1 MTNEAK
7 AGTMKLYRDEAIAD
21 IRARQAEWEEREL
34 AATLNARPE
43 EKPAYETESGI
54 PLKRIYTAA
63 DVADIPADGLGF
75 PGAYPFTRGAYPTMY
90 RGRPWTI
97 RQVAGFGNP
106 EATNQRYK
114 YMIATG
120 QTGLSTDFDLPTLL
134 GFDSDDPMAFGEVG
148 RCGVA
153 IDTIDDVDRLFD
165 GIDLEKISVSLTINP
180 SAWVVYSMFVAVAEQ
195 RGYDL
200 AKLTGTLQADPL
212 KEYVAQK
219 EWIYP
224 VRPAVRL
231 LRDLIVHSAAATPK
245 MNPISLSGYH
255 LSDVGGNAIQE
266 VAFIMAFTIAYCE
279 EVVAAGM
286 DIDDFAPRLSF
297 FFISHQDF
305 FEQICKFRAARRIYA
320 KIMAERFGAKK
331 PESMRLRVHVQT
343 AAMSLTK
350 VEPHNN
356 LMRTAIQA
364 LGAVLGGCQSMHTNG
379 LDEAFAIPT
388 EEAMKL
394 AIRTQQIIRDEI
406 NVTSVVDP
414 LGGSY
419 FVERLTSDME
429 AEMWKVLAEVE
440 ERGGA
445 VKLVEEGWF
454 QQKLADSAYDTF
466 RKFDSGEKISVG
478 VNHHV
483 DAASSAAEVDI
494 HPYDESCTQLQV
506 DRLAALRAG
515 RDNARVEALLAE
527 LAAQARTEDVNL
539 VPKTIELVKAR
550 ATLGE
555 ICGALREVWGS
566 YSEPLIV

>member
-1 MTNEAK
+1 MT
-7 AGTMKLYRDEAIAD
+7 KLYREEAIGSISA
-21 IRARQAEWEEREL
+21 AQATWEANEL
-34 AATLNARPE
+34 AATLANRPE
-43 EKPAYETESGI
+43 EKAEYETECGI
-54 PLKRIYTAA
+54 PLKRVYTAA
-63 DVADIPADGLGF
+63 DVADIPADALGF
-75 PGAYPFTRGAYPTMY
+75 PGAYPFTRGPYPTMY

-114 YMIATG
+114 YMVQTG

-134 GFDSDDPMAFGEVG
+134 GLDSDDPMAFGEVG

-165 GIDLEKISVSLTINP
+165 GIDLEQISVSLTINP
-180 SAWVVYSMFVAVAEQ
+180 SAWVIYAMYVAVAES

-200 AKLTGTLQADPL
+200 TKLAGTLQADPL

-231 LRDLIVHSAAATPK
+231 LRDLIMYSAKVTPK
-245 MNPISLSGYH
+245 LNPISLSGYH

-266 VAFIMAFTIAYCE
+266 IAFIMAFTTAYCE
-279 EVVAAGM
+279 EVIAAGM

-297 FFISHQDF
+297 FFISQQDF
-305 FEQICKFRAARRIYA
+305 FEQICKFRAARRVYA
-320 KIMAERFGAKK
+320 KLMAERFGAKK
-331 PESMRLRVHVQT
+331 AESMRLRVHVQT

-350 VEPHNN
+350 VEHQNN
-356 LMRTAIQA
+356 LVRTAIQA

-414 LGGSY
+414 LGGSF
-419 FVERLTSDME
+419 FVERLTHEME
-429 AEMWKVLAEVE
+429 EEIWKVLNKVD

-445 VKLVEEGWF
+445 FKLVEEGWF
-454 QQKLADSAYDTF
+454 QQQLADSAYATF
-466 RKFDSGEKISVG
+466 KKIETGEKVSVG
-478 VNHHV
+478 VNRYV
-483 DAASSAAEVDI
+483 DETATSADVDI
-494 HPYDESCTQLQV
+494 HPYDEECTQVQI
-506 DRLAALRAG
+506 DRLNAVRTS
-515 RDNARVEALLAE
+515 RDNAHIKTLMAE
-527 LAAQARTEDVNL
+527 LVAQAQTDDVNL
-539 VPKTIELVKAR
+539 LPKTIELVKAK
-550 ATLGE
+550 ASLGE
-555 ICGALREVWGS
+555 ICRALRDTWGA
-566 YSEPLIV
+566 YDEPMIV

>member
-1 MTNEAK
+1 
-7 AGTMKLYRDEAIAD
+7 MKLFSEQAIQSL
-21 IRARQAEWEEREL
+21 RKSQAEWEANEL
-34 AATLNARPE
+34 AAALTARPE
-43 EKPAYETESGI
+43 EQSNYRTDCGI

-63 DVADIPADGLGF
+63 DIAEIPARELGL

-114 YMIATG
+114 YMIDAG

-134 GFDSDDPMAFGEVG
+134 GLDSDDPMAFGEVG
-148 RCGVA
+148 RVGVA
-153 IDTIDDVDRLFD
+153 IDTIEDIDRLFD
-165 GIDLEKISVSLTINP
+165 DIDLEEISVSLTINP
-180 SAWVVYSMFVAVAEQ
+180 SAWVIYSMFVAIAEQ
-195 RGYDL
+195 RGCDL
-200 AKLTGTLQADPL
+200 HKISGTLQADPL

-231 LRDLIVHSAAATPK
+231 LRDLIVHSTKATPK
-245 MNPISLSGYH
+245 INPISLSGYH

-266 VAFIMAFTIAYCE
+266 IAFVMAFTIAYCE
-279 EVVAAGM
+279 EVVATGM

-305 FEQICKFRAARRIYA
+305 FEQICKFRAARRVYA
-320 KIMAERFGAKK
+320 KIMSERFRAKK

-350 VEPHNN
+350 VEHQNN
-356 LMRTAIQA
+356 LMRTTIQA

-419 FVERLTSDME
+419 FIERLTWEME
-429 AEMWKVLAEVE
+429 HEIGKVLAEVDE
-440 ERGGA
+440 LGGA
-445 VKLVEEGWF
+445 IKLAEEGWF
-454 QQKLADSAYDTF
+454 QQKLADSAYATF
-466 RKFDSGEKISVG
+466 LKIDSGEKVSVG
-478 VNHHV
+478 VNRYV
-483 DAASSAAEVDI
+483 EDKSEPAEVEI
-494 HPYDESCTQLQV
+494 HPYDEHCTQLQV
-506 DRLAALRAG
+506 SRLQAVRAN
-515 RDNARVEALLAE
+515 RDSRRVRELLEE
-527 LAAQARTEDVNL
+527 LKQQARSDEMNL
-539 VPKTIELVKAR
+539 LPKTIDLVKAR

-555 ICGALREVWGS
+555 ICGALRDVWGA
-566 YSEPLIV
+566 YNEPLIV

>member
-1 MTNEAK
+1 MDDV
-7 AGTMKLYRDEAIAD
+7 KLFSGAAIED
-21 IRARQAEWEEREL
+21 IRRRQTEWEEGAL
-34 AATLNARPE
+34 AAALERRPE
-43 EKPAYETESGI
+43 EKPVFETECGI
-54 PLKRIYTAA
+54 PLKRVYTAA
-63 DVADIPADGLGF
+63 DIADIPASELGF
-75 PGAYPFTRGAYPTMY
+75 PGAYPFTRGVYPTMY

-114 YMIATG
+114 YMIQTG

-134 GFDSDDPMAFGEVG
+134 GLDSDDPMAFGEVG
-148 RCGVA
+148 RVGVA
-153 IDTIDDVDRLFD
+153 IDTVEDVDRLFD

-180 SAWVVYSMFVAVAEQ
+180 SAWVIYAMFVTVAEQ
-195 RGYDL
+195 RGCDL
-200 AKLTGTLQADPL
+200 HKLTGTLQADPL

-231 LRDLIVHSAAATPK
+231 LRDLIMHSACATPK
-245 MNPISLSGYH
+245 INPVSLSGYH
-255 LSDVGGNAIQE
+255 LSDVGGNALQE
-266 VAFIMAFTIAYCE
+266 IAFIMAFTIAYCE
-279 EVVAAGM
+279 EVTKAGM
-286 DIDDFAPRLSF
+286 DIDEFAPRLSF

-305 FEQICKFRAARRIYA
+305 FEQICKFRAARRVYA
-320 KIMAERFGAKK
+320 KIMSERFGARR

-350 VEPHNN
+350 VEHHNN

-394 AIRTQQIIRDEI
+394 AIRTQQIIREEI
-406 NVTSVVDP
+406 NVTSVIDP

-419 FVERLTSDME
+419 FIERLTKDME
-429 AEMWKVLAEVE
+429 GEVWKMLDEID

-445 VKLVEEGWF
+445 IKLVEEGWF
-454 QQKLADSAYDTF
+454 QQKLADSAYATF
-466 RKFDSGEKISVG
+466 KKIDSGEKISVG
-478 VNHHV
+478 VNKYADPATSTADVH
-483 DAASSAAEVDI
+483 I
-494 HPYDESCTQLQV
+494 HPYDEHCTQLQI
-506 DRLAALRAG
+506 DRLNAVRAN
-515 RDNARVEALLAE
+515 RDNGRIQRLLKELAE
-527 LAAQARTEDVNL
+527 QAQYEDVNL
-539 VPKTIELVKAR
+539 LPKTIELVKAK

-566 YSEPLIV
+566 YAEPMIV

>member
-1 MTNEAK
+1 MNLFCET
-7 AGTMKLYRDEAIAD
+7 AIED
-21 IRARQAEWEEREL
+21 IREKQASWEEKEL
-34 AATLNARPE
+34 AAALSSRPE
-43 EKPAYETESGI
+43 EKPAYETECGI
-54 PLKRIYTAA
+54 PLKRVYTAA
-63 DVADIPADGLGF
+63 DVADIPADELGF

-114 YMIATG
+114 YMIQTG

-134 GFDSDDPMAFGEVG
+134 GLDSDDPRAFGEVG
-148 RCGVA
+148 RVGVA
-153 IDTIDDVDRLFD
+153 IDTVDDVDRLFD

-180 SAWVVYSMFVAVAEQ
+180 SAWVVYAMYVAVAER

-200 AKLTGTLQADPL
+200 HKLAGTLQADPL

-231 LRDLIVHSAAATPK
+231 LRDLIMYSAKATPK
-245 MNPISLSGYH
+245 INPISLSGYH
-255 LSDVGGNAIQE
+255 LSDVGGNALQE
-266 VAFIMAFTIAYCE
+266 IAFIMAFAIAYCE
-279 EVVAAGM
+279 EVTGAGM

-305 FEQICKFRAARRIYA
+305 FEQICKFRAARRVYA
-320 KIMAERFGAKK
+320 KIMAQRFKARK

-350 VEPHNN
+350 VEHHNN

-406 NVTSVVDP
+406 NVTSVIDP

-419 FVERLTSDME
+419 FIERLTRDME
-429 AEMWKVLAEVE
+429 TEIWKLLDEVD

-454 QQKLADSAYDTF
+454 QQKLADSAYATF
-466 RKFDSGEKISVG
+466 RKIDAGEKISVG
-478 VNHHV
+478 VNRYA
-483 DAASSAAEVDI
+483 DETSRSAEVHI
-494 HPYDESCTQLQV
+494 HPYDEQCTQLQI
-506 DRLAALRAG
+506 DRLSAARAS
-515 RDNARVEALLAE
+515 RDHARVRELLKELAE
-527 LAAQARTEDVNL
+527 QAGSDETNL
-539 VPKTIELVKAR
+539 LPKTIEAVKAK

-555 ICGALREVWGS
+555 ICAALREVWGP
-566 YSEPLIV
+566 YAEPMIV

>member
-1 MTNEAK
+1 M
-7 AGTMKLYRDEAIAD
+7 
-21 IRARQAEWEEREL
+21 
-34 AATLNARPE
+34 
-43 EKPAYETESGI
+43 
-54 PLKRIYTAA
+54 
-63 DVADIPADGLGF
+63 
-75 PGAYPFTRGAYPTMY
+75 
-90 RGRPWTI
+90 
-97 RQVAGFGNP
+97 
-106 EATNQRYK
+106 
-114 YMIATG
+114 
-120 QTGLSTDFDLPTLL
+120 
-134 GFDSDDPMAFGEVG
+134 
-148 RCGVA
+148 A
-153 IDTIDDVDRLFD
+153 IDTIDDVERLFD

-180 SAWVVYSMFVAVAEQ
+180 SAWVVYSMFVAVAER
-195 RGYDL
+195 RGCDL
-200 AKLTGTLQADPL
+200 AKLAGTLQADPL

-231 LRDLIVHSAAATPK
+231 LRDLIMYSARATPK
-245 MNPISLSGYH
+245 LNPISLSGYH

-266 VAFIMAFTIAYCE
+266 IAFIMAFTIAYCE
-279 EVVAAGM
+279 EVTAAGM

-305 FEQICKFRAARRIYA
+305 FEQICKFRAARRVYA
-320 KIMAERFGAKK
+320 KIMAERFEARK

-350 VEPHNN
+350 VEHQNN

-419 FVERLTSDME
+419 FVERLTRDME
-429 AEMWKVLAEVE
+429 TEIWKLLDEVD

-454 QQKLADSAYDTF
+454 QQKLADSAYTTF
-466 RKFDSGEKISVG
+466 RKIDSGEKVSVG
-478 VNHHV
+478 VNRHV
-483 DAASSAAEVDI
+483 DAASAAAEVDI
-494 HPYDESCTQLQV
+494 HPYDEDCTQLQI
-506 DRLAALRAG
+506 DRLNAVRAG
-515 RDNARVEALLAE
+515 RDNARVRGLLEE
-527 LAAQARTEDVNL
+527 LCQQARSDDVNL
-539 VPKTIELVKAR
+539 LPKTIEAVKAK

-555 ICGALREVWGS
+555 ICGALRNVWGS
-566 YSEPLIV
+566 YTEPMIV

>member
-1 MTNEAK
+1 MNLFSKSAIDEI
-7 AGTMKLYRDEAIAD
+7 RD
-21 IRARQAEWEEREL
+21 RQAEWEGKEL
-34 AATLNARPE
+34 AATLAVRPE
-43 EKPAYETESGI
+43 EKPVYETESGI

-63 DVADIPADGLGF
+63 DVADIAAEELGF

-114 YMIATG
+114 YMIQTG

-134 GFDSDDPMAFGEVG
+134 GLDSDDPMAFGEVG
-148 RCGVA
+148 RVGVA
-153 IDTIDDVDRLFD
+153 IDTMDDVDRLFD
-165 GIDLEKISVSLTINP
+165 GIDLERISVSLTINP

-200 AKLTGTLQADPL
+200 TKLSGTLQADPL

-231 LRDLIVHSAAATPK
+231 LRDLIMHSATATPK
-245 MNPISLSGYH
+245 INPISLSGYH
-255 LSDVGGNAIQE
+255 LSDVGGNATQE
-266 VAFIMAFTIAYCE
+266 IAFIMAFTAAYCE

-305 FEQICKFRAARRIYA
+305 FEQICKFRAARRVYA
-320 KIMAERFGAKK
+320 KLMRERFHARK

-350 VEPHNN
+350 VEHHNN

-364 LGAVLGGCQSMHTNG
+364 LGAVLAGCQSMHTNG

-419 FVERLTSDME
+419 FIERLTKDME
-429 AEMWKVLAEVE
+429 NEIWKVLNEVE

-445 VKLVEEGWF
+445 IKLVEEGWF
-454 QQKLADSAYDTF
+454 QQKLADSAYTTF
-466 RKFDSGEKISVG
+466 KKFDSGEKISVG
-478 VNHHV
+478 VNSNV
-483 DAASSAAEVDI
+483 DETARSIDVDI

-506 DRLAALRAG
+506 SRLAALRAS
-515 RDNARVEALLAE
+515 RDNGRVSRLLDD
-527 LAAQARTEDVNL
+527 LKAQARTDDVNL

-555 ICGALREVWGS
+555 ICSSLREIWGS
-566 YSEPLIV
+566 YEEPMIV

>member
-1 MTNEAK
+1 
-7 AGTMKLYRDEAIAD
+7 MKLFSEQAIESL
-21 IRARQAEWEEREL
+21 RKSQAEWETKEL
-34 AATLNARPE
+34 AAALTARPE
-43 EKPAYETESGI
+43 EQSDYRTDCGI

-63 DVADIPADGLGF
+63 DIADIPASEFGL

-114 YMIATG
+114 YMIDAG

-134 GFDSDDPMAFGEVG
+134 GLDSDDPMAFGEVG
-148 RCGVA
+148 RVGVA
-153 IDTIDDVDRLFD
+153 IDTIEDIDRLFD
-165 GIDLEKISVSLTINP
+165 DIDLEKISVSLTINP
-180 SAWVVYSMFVAVAEQ
+180 SAWVIYSMFVAVAEQ
-195 RGYDL
+195 RGCDL
-200 AKLTGTLQADPL
+200 HKISGTLQADPL

-231 LRDLIVHSAAATPK
+231 LRDLIVHSTKATPK
-245 MNPISLSGYH
+245 INPISLSGYH

-266 VAFIMAFTIAYCE
+266 IAFVMAFTIAYCE
-279 EVVAAGM
+279 EVIAAGM

-305 FEQICKFRAARRIYA
+305 FEQICKFRAARRVYA
-320 KIMAERFGAKK
+320 KIMSQRFKANK

-350 VEPHNN
+350 VEHQNN

-419 FVERLTSDME
+419 FIERLTWDME
-429 AEMWKVLAEVE
+429 QEIWKVLAEVDE
-440 ERGGA
+440 LGGA
-445 VKLVEEGWF
+445 IKLAEEGWF
-454 QQKLADSAYDTF
+454 QQKLADSAYATF
-466 RKFDSGEKISVG
+466 QKIDRGEKISVG
-478 VNHHV
+478 VNRYG
-483 DAASSAAEVDI
+483 DDKSEPAEVEI
-494 HPYDESCTQLQV
+494 HPYDEHCTELQV
-506 DRLAALRAG
+506 SRLQAVRAN
-515 RDNARVEALLAE
+515 RDSRRVRELLEE
-527 LAAQARTEDVNL
+527 LKQQARSDEINL
-539 VPKTIELVKAR
+539 LPKTIDLVKAR

-555 ICGALREVWGS
+555 ICSALRDVWGA
-566 YSEPLIV
+566 YNEPLIV

>member
-1 MTNEAK
+1 
-7 AGTMKLYRDEAIAD
+7 MKLFSDEAIAE
-21 IRARQAEWEEREL
+21 IARQQAEWERNEL
-34 AATLNARPE
+34 AAALAARRE
-43 EKPAYETESGI
+43 EKPEYRLECGI
-54 PLKRIYTAA
+54 PVKRIYTAA
-63 DVADIPADGLGF
+63 DVADIPAEELGF
-75 PGAYPFTRGAYPTMY
+75 PGAYPFTRGVYPTMY

-106 EATNQRYK
+106 EATNRRYK
-114 YMIATG
+114 YMIETG

-134 GFDSDDPMAFGEVG
+134 GLDSDDPMAFGEVG
-148 RCGVA
+148 RVGVA
-153 IDTIDDVDRLFD
+153 IDTIEDMDRLFD

-180 SAWVVYSMFVAVAEQ
+180 SAWVIYAMFISVAEQ
-195 RGYDL
+195 RGCDL
-200 AKLTGTLQADPL
+200 TRLAGTLQADPL

-224 VRPAVRL
+224 VKHAVRL
-231 LRDLIVHSAAATPK
+231 LRDLIVYSTRATPK
-245 MNPISLSGYH
+245 INPVSLSGYH

-266 VAFIMAFTIAYCE
+266 IAFVMAFTIAYCE
-279 EVVAAGM
+279 EVLAAGL

-305 FEQICKFRAARRIYA
+305 FEQICKFRAARRVYA
-320 KIMAERFGAKK
+320 KIMSRRFKAKK

-350 VEPHNN
+350 VEHQNN

-364 LGAVLGGCQSMHTNG
+364 LGAVLAGCQSMHTNG

-419 FVERLTSDME
+419 FIERLTWEME
-429 AEMWKVLAEVE
+429 QEIWKVLEEVD
-440 ERGGA
+440 RLGGA
-445 VKLVEEGWF
+445 IKLVEEGWF
-454 QQKLADSAYDTF
+454 QQKLADSAYETF
-466 RKFDSGEKISVG
+466 KKIDRGEKISVG
-478 VNHHV
+478 VNRYV
-483 DAASSAAEVDI
+483 DETSPSTDVEI
-494 HPYDESCTQLQV
+494 HPYDERCTQLQIE
-506 DRLAALRAG
+506 RLNAVRAK
-515 RDNARVEALLAE
+515 RDSHLVKKLLKE
-527 LAAQARTEDVNL
+527 LQEQARTDVNL

-555 ICGALREVWGS
+555 ICGALREVWGA
-566 YSEPLIV
+566 YQEPMIV

>member
-1 MTNEAK
+1 MNLFSET
-7 AGTMKLYRDEAIAD
+7 AIED
-21 IRARQAEWEEREL
+21 IREKQAAWEEKEL
-34 AATLNARPE
+34 AAALSSRPE
-43 EKPAYETESGI
+43 EKPAYKTECGI
-54 PLKRIYTAA
+54 PLKRVYTAA
-63 DVADIPADGLGF
+63 DIADIPADELGF

-114 YMIATG
+114 YMVQTG

-134 GFDSDDPMAFGEVG
+134 GLDSDDPRAFGEVG
-148 RCGVA
+148 RVGVA
-153 IDTIDDVDRLFD
+153 IDTVDDVDRLFD

-180 SAWVVYSMFVAVAEQ
+180 SAWVVYAMYVAVAAR

-200 AKLTGTLQADPL
+200 HKLAGTLQADPL

-231 LRDLIVHSAAATPK
+231 LRDLIMYSAKTTPK
-245 MNPISLSGYH
+245 INPISLSGYH
-255 LSDVGGNAIQE
+255 LSDVGGNALQE
-266 VAFIMAFTIAYCE
+266 IAFIMAFTIAYCE
-279 EVVAAGM
+279 EVTGAGM

-305 FEQICKFRAARRIYA
+305 FEQICKFRAARRVYA
-320 KIMAERFGAKK
+320 KIMAQRFKARK

-350 VEPHNN
+350 VEHHNN

-406 NVTSVVDP
+406 NVTSVIDP

-419 FVERLTSDME
+419 FIERLTRDME
-429 AEMWKVLAEVE
+429 TEIWKLLDEVD

-454 QQKLADSAYDTF
+454 QQKLADSAYATF
-466 RKFDSGEKISVG
+466 QKIDSGEKISVG
-478 VNHHV
+478 VNRYV
-483 DAASSAAEVDI
+483 DEASSSAEVHI
-494 HPYDESCTQLQV
+494 HPYDEQCTQLQI
-506 DRLAALRAG
+506 DRLNAVRTG
-515 RDNARVEALLAE
+515 RDNARVRKLLKELAE
-527 LAAQARTEDVNL
+527 EAGSDEANL
-539 VPKTIELVKAR
+539 LPKTVEAVEAK

-555 ICGALREVWGS
+555 ICAALREVWGT
-566 YSEPLIV
+566 YAEPMIV

>member
-1 MTNEAK
+1 MNLFSET
-7 AGTMKLYRDEAIAD
+7 AIED
-21 IRARQAEWEEREL
+21 IREKQAAWEEKEL
-34 AATLNARPE
+34 AAALGSRPE
-43 EKPAYETESGI
+43 EKPAYETECGI
-54 PLKRIYTAA
+54 PLKRVYTAA
-63 DVADIPADGLGF
+63 DIADIPADELGF

-114 YMIATG
+114 YMIQTG

-134 GFDSDDPMAFGEVG
+134 GLDSDDPRAFGEVG
-148 RCGVA
+148 RVGVA
-153 IDTIDDVDRLFD
+153 IDTVDDVDRLFD

-180 SAWVVYSMFVAVAEQ
+180 SAWVVYAMYVAVAER

-200 AKLTGTLQADPL
+200 HKLAGTLQADPL

-231 LRDLIVHSAAATPK
+231 LRDLIMHSAKATPK
-245 MNPISLSGYH
+245 INPISLSGYH
-255 LSDVGGNAIQE
+255 LSDVGGNALQE
-266 VAFIMAFTIAYCE
+266 IAFIMAFTIAYCE
-279 EVVAAGM
+279 EVTGAGM

-305 FEQICKFRAARRIYA
+305 FEQICKFRAARRVYA
-320 KIMAERFGAKK
+320 KIMAQRFKARK

-350 VEPHNN
+350 VEHHNN

-406 NVTSVVDP
+406 NVTSVIDP

-419 FVERLTSDME
+419 FIERLTRDME
-429 AEMWKVLAEVE
+429 TEIWKLLDEVD

-454 QQKLADSAYDTF
+454 QQKLADSAYATF
-466 RKFDSGEKISVG
+466 QKIDAGEKISVG
-478 VNHHV
+478 VNRYV
-483 DAASSAAEVDI
+483 DEASRSAEVHI
-494 HPYDESCTQLQV
+494 HPYDEACTQLQI
-506 DRLAALRAG
+506 DRLQAVRAS
-515 RDNARVEALLAE
+515 RDNARVRELLKDLAE
-527 LAAQARTEDVNL
+527 QARSDDINL
-539 VPKTIELVKAR
+539 LPKTIEAVKAK

-555 ICGALREVWGS
+555 ICAALREVWGA
-566 YSEPLIV
+566 YAEPMIV

>member
-1 MTNEAK
+1 
-7 AGTMKLYRDEAIAD
+7 MKLFCDQAIELV
-21 IRARQAEWEEREL
+21 RTNQAEWERNEL
-34 AATLNARPE
+34 AASLKIRPE
-43 EKPAYETESGI
+43 EQSDYRTDCGI
-54 PLKRIYTAA
+54 PLKRVYTAA
-63 DVADIPADGLGF
+63 DVADIPASDLGL
-75 PGAYPFTRGAYPTMY
+75 PGAYPFTRGVYPTMY

-114 YMIATG
+114 YMINAG

-134 GFDSDDPMAFGEVG
+134 GLDSDDPMAFGEVG
-148 RCGVA
+148 RVGVA
-153 IDTIDDVDRLFD
+153 IDTIEDMDRLFD
-165 GIDLEKISVSLTINP
+165 GIDLENISVSLTINP

-195 RGYDL
+195 RGCDL
-200 AKLTGTLQADPL
+200 QKIAGTLQADPL

-224 VRPAVRL
+224 VKPAVRL
-231 LRDLIVHSAAATPK
+231 LRDLIVYSTKTTPK
-245 MNPISLSGYH
+245 INPISLSGYH

-266 VAFIMAFTIAYCE
+266 IAFIMAFTIAYCE
-279 EVVAAGM
+279 EVMAVGM

-305 FEQICKFRAARRIYA
+305 FEQICKFRAARRVYA
-320 KIMAERFGAKK
+320 KIMAERFKARK

-350 VEPHNN
+350 VEHQNN

-406 NVTSVVDP
+406 NVTSVIDP

-429 AEMWKVLAEVE
+429 KAIWKVLDEVDE
-440 ERGGA
+440 LGGA
-445 VKLVEEGWF
+445 VKLVEDGWF
-454 QQKLADSAYDTF
+454 QQKLADSAYATF
-466 RKFDSGEKISVG
+466 RRIESGEKVSVG
-478 VNHHV
+478 VNKYADDKS
-483 DAASSAAEVDI
+483 DAANVDI
-494 HPYDESCTQLQV
+494 HPYDEDCTALQV
-506 DRLAALRAG
+506 ERLKAVRAH
-515 RDNARVEALLAE
+515 RDNARVQTLLSE
-527 LAAQARTEDVNL
+527 LKQQAGSDDINL
-539 VPKTIELVKAR
+539 LPKTIELVKAK
-550 ATLGE
+550 ASLGE
-555 ICGALREVWGS
+555 ICRALHDVWGS
-566 YSEPLIV
+566 YNEPLIV

>member
-1 MTNEAK
+1 MNLFSQT
-7 AGTMKLYRDEAIAD
+7 AIED
-21 IRARQAEWEEREL
+21 IREKQAAWEEKEL
-34 AATLNARPE
+34 AAALGSRPE
-43 EKPAYETESGI
+43 EKPAYETECGI
-54 PLKRIYTAA
+54 PLKRVYTAA
-63 DVADIPADGLGF
+63 DIADIPADELGF

-114 YMIATG
+114 YMIQTG

-134 GFDSDDPMAFGEVG
+134 GLDSDDPRAFGEVG
-148 RCGVA
+148 RVGVA
-153 IDTIDDVDRLFD
+153 IDTVDDVDRLFD

-180 SAWVVYSMFVAVAEQ
+180 SAWVVYAMYVAVAER

-200 AKLTGTLQADPL
+200 HKLAGTLQADPL

-231 LRDLIVHSAAATPK
+231 LRDLIMYSAKATPK
-245 MNPISLSGYH
+245 INPISLSGYH
-255 LSDVGGNAIQE
+255 LSDVGGNALQE
-266 VAFIMAFTIAYCE
+266 IAFIMAFTIAYCE
-279 EVVAAGM
+279 EVTSAGM

-305 FEQICKFRAARRIYA
+305 FEQICKFRAARRVYA
-320 KIMAERFGAKK
+320 KIMAQRFKARK

-350 VEPHNN
+350 VEHHNN

-406 NVTSVVDP
+406 NVTSVIDP

-419 FVERLTSDME
+419 FIERLTRDME
-429 AEMWKVLAEVE
+429 TEIWKLLDEVD

-454 QQKLADSAYDTF
+454 QQKLADSAYATF
-466 RKFDSGEKISVG
+466 QKIDAGEKISVG
-478 VNHHV
+478 VNRYV
-483 DAASSAAEVDI
+483 DEASSSAEVHI
-494 HPYDESCTQLQV
+494 HPYDEACTQLQI
-506 DRLAALRAG
+506 DRLNAVRAG
-515 RDNARVEALLAE
+515 RDNVRVRELLKELAE
-527 LAAQARTEDVNL
+527 QARSDEINL
-539 VPKTIELVKAR
+539 LPKTIEAVKAK

-555 ICGALREVWGS
+555 ICAALREVWGA
-566 YSEPLIV
+566 YAEPMIV

>member
-1 MTNEAK
+1 MP
-7 AGTMKLYRDEAIAD
+7 IFP
-21 IRARQAEWEEREL
+21 QA
-34 AATLNARPE
+34 
-43 EKPAYETESGI
+43 SS
-54 PLKRIYTAA
+54 
-63 DVADIPADGLGF
+63 VF
-75 PGAYPFTRGAYPTMY
+75 PGAYPFTRGVYPTMY

-114 YMIATG
+114 YMIQTG

-134 GFDSDDPMAFGEVG
+134 GLDSDDPMAFGEVG
-148 RCGVA
+148 RVGVA
-153 IDTIDDVDRLFD
+153 IDTVDDVDRLFD

-180 SAWVVYSMFVAVAEQ
+180 SAWVIYAMFVTVAEQ
-195 RGYDL
+195 RGCDL
-200 AKLTGTLQADPL
+200 HKLTGTLQADPL

-231 LRDLIVHSAAATPK
+231 LRDLIMHSACATPK
-245 MNPISLSGYH
+245 INPVSLSGYH
-255 LSDVGGNAIQE
+255 LSDVGGNALQE
-266 VAFIMAFTIAYCE
+266 IAFIMAFTIAYCE
-279 EVVAAGM
+279 EVTKAGM
-286 DIDDFAPRLSF
+286 DIDEFAPRLSF

-305 FEQICKFRAARRIYA
+305 FEQICKFRAARRVYA
-320 KIMAERFGAKK
+320 KIMSERFGARR

-350 VEPHNN
+350 VEHHNN
-356 LMRTAIQA
+356 LTRTAIQA

-394 AIRTQQIIRDEI
+394 AIRTQQIIREEI
-406 NVTSVVDP
+406 NVTSVIDP

-419 FVERLTSDME
+419 FIERLTKDME
-429 AEMWKVLAEVE
+429 DEVWKMLDEID

-445 VKLVEEGWF
+445 IKLVEEGWF
-454 QQKLADSAYDTF
+454 QQKLADSAYATF
-466 RKFDSGEKISVG
+466 KKIDSGEKISVG
-478 VNHHV
+478 VNKYADPATSTADVH
-483 DAASSAAEVDI
+483 I
-494 HPYDESCTQLQV
+494 HPYDEHCTQLQI
-506 DRLAALRAG
+506 DRLNAVRAN
-515 RDNARVEALLAE
+515 RDNGRIQRLLKELAE
-527 LAAQARTEDVNL
+527 QAQSEDVNL
-539 VPKTIELVKAR
+539 LPKTIELVKAK

-566 YSEPLIV
+566 YAEPMIV

>member
-1 MTNEAK
+1 MNLFCET
-7 AGTMKLYRDEAIAD
+7 AIED
-21 IRARQAEWEEREL
+21 IREKQAAWEVSEL
-34 AATLNARPE
+34 AAALSSRPE
-43 EKPAYETESGI
+43 EKPAYETECGI
-54 PLKRIYTAA
+54 PLKRVYTAA
-63 DVADIPADGLGF
+63 DIADIPADELGF

-114 YMIATG
+114 YMIQTG

-134 GFDSDDPMAFGEVG
+134 GLDSDDPRAFGEVG
-148 RCGVA
+148 RVGVA
-153 IDTIDDVDRLFD
+153 IDTVDDVDRLFD
-165 GIDLEKISVSLTINP
+165 GIDLDKISVSLTINP
-180 SAWVVYSMFVAVAEQ
+180 SAWVVYAMYIAVAER

-200 AKLTGTLQADPL
+200 HKLAGTLQADPL

-231 LRDLIVHSAAATPK
+231 LRDLIMYSAKATPK
-245 MNPISLSGYH
+245 INPISLSGYH
-255 LSDVGGNAIQE
+255 LSDVGGNALQE
-266 VAFIMAFTIAYCE
+266 IAFIMAFTIAYCE
-279 EVVAAGM
+279 EVTGAGM

-305 FEQICKFRAARRIYA
+305 FEQICKFRAARRVYA
-320 KIMAERFGAKK
+320 KIMAQRFKARK

-350 VEPHNN
+350 VEHHNN

-406 NVTSVVDP
+406 NVTSVIDP

-419 FVERLTSDME
+419 FIERLTRDME
-429 AEMWKVLAEVE
+429 TEIWKLLDEVD

-454 QQKLADSAYDTF
+454 QQRLADSAYATF
-466 RKFDSGEKISVG
+466 QKIDAGEKISVG
-478 VNHHV
+478 VNRYV
-483 DAASSAAEVDI
+483 DETSRSAEVHI
-494 HPYDESCTQLQV
+494 HPYDEECTQLQI
-506 DRLAALRAG
+506 DRLQAVRSN
-515 RDNARVEALLAE
+515 RDNARVRELLKELAE
-527 LAAQARTEDVNL
+527 QARSDDINL
-539 VPKTIELVKAR
+539 LPKTIEAVKAK

-555 ICGALREVWGS
+555 ICAALREVWGA
-566 YSEPLIV
+566 YAEPVIV

>member
-1 MTNEAK
+1 
-7 AGTMKLYRDEAIAD
+7 MKLFSETAIEETQ
-21 IRARQAEWEEREL
+21 RKLAEWEQSEL
-34 AATLNARPE
+34 AATLKTKPE
-43 EKPAYETESGI
+43 EKSDYRTESGI

-63 DVADIPADGLGF
+63 DVADIPSEDLGF
-75 PGAYPFTRGAYPTMY
+75 PGSYPFTRGPYPTMY
-90 RGRPWTI
+90 RGRPWTV

-106 EATNQRYK
+106 ESTNHRYK
-114 YMIATG
+114 YMIETG

-134 GFDSDDPMAFGEVG
+134 GLDSDDPMAFGEVG
-148 RCGVA
+148 RVGVSV
-153 IDTIDDVDRLFD
+153 DTIDDINRLFD

-180 SAWVVYSMFVAVAEQ
+180 SAWVVYAMFVAAAER

-200 AKLTGTLQADPL
+200 TKLTGTLQADPL

-231 LRDLIVHSAAATPK
+231 LRDLIIYSTKTTPK
-245 MNPISLSGYH
+245 LNPISLSGYH
-255 LSDVGGNAIQE
+255 LSDVGGNAVQE
-266 VAFIMAFTIAYCE
+266 IAFTMAFTIAYCE
-279 EVVAAGM
+279 EVVRAGIG
-286 DIDDFAPRLSF
+286 IDDFAPRLSF

-305 FEQICKFRAARRIYA
+305 FEQICKFRAARRVYA
-320 KIMAERFGAKK
+320 KIMSERFGAWK

-350 VEPHNN
+350 VEHQNN

-429 AEMWKVLAEVE
+429 AEIWKVLGEVDQL
-440 ERGGA
+440 GGA

-454 QQKLADSAYDTF
+454 QQKLADSAYATF
-466 RKFDSGEKISVG
+466 KKIDSGEKISVG
-478 VNHHV
+478 VNRYV
-483 DAASSAAEVDI
+483 DEKSETAEVEI
-494 HPYDESCTQLQV
+494 HPYDENCTRLQV
-506 DRLAALRAG
+506 QRLQEVRANRNSG
-515 RDNARVEALLAE
+515 RVQKLLQE
-527 LAAQARTEDVNL
+527 LKDQARSEDINL
-539 VPKTIELVKAR
+539 LPKTIELVKAR

-555 ICGALREVWGS
+555 VCGALREVWGG
-566 YSEPLIV
+566 YDEPNIV

>member
-1 MTNEAK
+1 MT
-7 AGTMKLYRDEAIAD
+7 LFSRSAIEE
-21 IRARQAEWEEREL
+21 IREQQAQWERQEL
-34 AATLNARPE
+34 AAALAARPE
-43 EKPAYETESGI
+43 EKRSYETDSGI
-54 PLKRIYTAA
+54 PLKRVYTAA
-63 DVADIPADGLGF
+63 DVADIPADELGF

-114 YMIATG
+114 YMIQTG

-134 GFDSDDPMAFGEVG
+134 GLDSDDPMAFGEVG
-148 RCGVA
+148 RVGVA

-200 AKLTGTLQADPL
+200 TKLSGTLQADPL

-231 LRDLIVHSAAATPK
+231 MRDLIIHSATATPK
-245 MNPISLSGYH
+245 INPISLSGYH
-255 LSDVGGNAIQE
+255 LSDVGGNATQE
-266 VAFIMAFTIAYCE
+266 IAFIMAFTAAYCE

-286 DIDDFAPRLSF
+286 NIDDFAPRLSF

-305 FEQICKFRAARRIYA
+305 FEQICKFRAARRVYA
-320 KIMAERFGAKK
+320 KLMRERFRAKK

-350 VEPHNN
+350 VEHQNN

-364 LGAVLGGCQSMHTNG
+364 LGAVLAGCQSMHTNG

-406 NVTSVVDP
+406 NVTSVIDP

-419 FVERLTSDME
+419 FIESLTKDME
-429 AEMWKVLAEVE
+429 TEIWKVLDEVA

-445 VKLVEEGWF
+445 IRLVEEGWF
-454 QQKLADSAYDTF
+454 QQKLADSAYTTF
-466 RKFDSGEKISVG
+466 KKFDSGEKISVG
-478 VNHHV
+478 VNSNIDETARPV
-483 DAASSAAEVDI
+483 DVDI
-494 HPYDESCTQLQV
+494 HPYDESCTQLQI
-506 DRLAALRAG
+506 DRLADVRAF
-515 RDNARVEALLAE
+515 RDNDRVRRLLAE
-527 LAAQARTEDVNL
+527 LKAEAQTDDVNL
-539 VPKTIELVKAR
+539 VPKTLELVKAR

-555 ICGALREVWGS
+555 ICAALRDVWGS
-566 YSEPLIV
+566 YDEPMIV

>member
-1 MTNEAK
+1 
-7 AGTMKLYRDEAIAD
+7 MKLFSEPAIAAV
-21 IRARQAEWEEREL
+21 IETQQAWEEKEL
-34 AATLNARPE
+34 AAALASRPE
-43 EKPAYETESGI
+43 EKPAYETECGI

-63 DVADIPADGLGF
+63 DIADIPADELGL

-114 YMIATG
+114 YMIQTG

-134 GFDSDDPMAFGEVG
+134 GLDSDDPRAFGEVG
-148 RCGVA
+148 RVGVA
-153 IDTIDDVDRLFD
+153 IDTVDDVDRLFD

-180 SAWVVYSMFVAVAEQ
+180 SAWVVYAMYVAVAER
-195 RGYDL
+195 RGYHLHKL
-200 AKLTGTLQADPL
+200 AGTLQADPL

-231 LRDLIVHSAAATPK
+231 LRDLIMYSAKATPK
-245 MNPISLSGYH
+245 LNPISLSGYH

-266 VAFIMAFTIAYCE
+266 IAFIMAFTIAYCE
-279 EVVAAGM
+279 EVVCAGM

-305 FEQICKFRAARRIYA
+305 FEQICKFRAARRVYA
-320 KIMAERFGAKK
+320 KIMSERFKAKK

-350 VEPHNN
+350 VEHHNN

-406 NVTSVVDP
+406 NVTSVIDP

-419 FVERLTSDME
+419 FVERLTRDME
-429 AEMWKVLAEVE
+429 TEIWKLLDEVD

-445 VKLVEEGWF
+445 IKLVEEGWF
-454 QQKLADSAYDTF
+454 QQKLADSAYSTF

-478 VNHHV
+478 VNRYV
-483 DAASSAAEVDI
+483 DEASSSAEVHI
-494 HPYDESCTQLQV
+494 HPYDEHCTQLQI
-506 DRLAALRAG
+506 DRLAAVRAG
-515 RDNARVEALLAE
+515 RDNARVQQLLKE
-527 LAAQARTEDVNL
+527 LVAQAGSEEVNL
-539 VPKTIELVKAR
+539 LPKTIEAVKAK

-555 ICGALREVWGS
+555 ICAALREVWGS
-566 YSEPLIV
+566 YAEPMIV

>member
-1 MTNEAK
+1 MNLFSEQ
-7 AGTMKLYRDEAIAD
+7 AIED
-21 IRARQAEWEEREL
+21 IRQEQAEWEDNEL
-34 AATLNARPE
+34 AAALKSRPE

-63 DVADIPADGLGF
+63 DVADIPASDLGF

-114 YMIATG
+114 YMIQTG

-134 GFDSDDPMAFGEVG
+134 GLDSDNPMAFGEVG
-148 RCGVA
+148 RVGVA
-153 IDTIDDVDRLFD
+153 IDTVDDVDRLFD

-180 SAWVVYSMFVAVAEQ
+180 SAWVIYAMFVAVAEQ
-195 RGYDL
+195 RGYDMHR
-200 AKLTGTLQADPL
+200 LTGTLQADPL

-231 LRDLIVHSAAATPK
+231 LRDLIMHSARATPK
-245 MNPISLSGYH
+245 INPISLSGYH
-255 LSDVGGNAIQE
+255 LSDVGGNALQE
-266 VAFIMAFTIAYCE
+266 IAFIMAFTIAYCE
-279 EVVAAGM
+279 EVIDAGM

-305 FEQICKFRAARRIYA
+305 FEQICKFRAARRVYA
-320 KIMAERFGAKK
+320 RIMAERFNAKK

-350 VEPHNN
+350 VEHHNN

-394 AIRTQQIIRDEI
+394 AIRTQQIIREEI
-406 NVTSVVDP
+406 NVTSVIDP

-419 FVERLTSDME
+419 FVESLTRDME
-429 AEMWKVLAEVE
+429 TEIWKVLDEVE

-445 VKLVEEGWF
+445 IKLVEEGWF
-454 QQKLADSAYDTF
+454 QQKLADSAYTTF
-466 RKFDSGEKISVG
+466 KKIDSGEKISVG
-478 VNHHV
+478 VNRYV
-483 DAASSAAEVDI
+483 DDTSGSAEVHI
-494 HPYDESCTQLQV
+494 HPYDDHCTQLQI
-506 DRLAALRAG
+506 DRLNAVRTN
-515 RDNARVEALLAE
+515 RDSARVQQLLQE
-527 LAAQARTEDVNL
+527 LADQARSDDINL
-539 VPKTIELVKAR
+539 LPKTIELVKAK

-555 ICGALREVWGS
+555 ICAALRDVWGS
-566 YSEPLIV
+566 YAEPMIV

>member
-1 MTNEAK
+1 
-7 AGTMKLYRDEAIAD
+7 MKLFSALALDEV
-21 IRARQAEWEEREL
+21 RRNQAQWEQAEL
-34 AATLNARPE
+34 AATLDARPE
-43 EKPAYETESGI
+43 EKANYETESGI

-63 DVADIPADGLGF
+63 DVENISNDDLGF
-75 PGAYPFTRGAYPTMY
+75 PGAFPFTRGPYPTMY

-106 EATNQRYK
+106 ESTNQRYK
-114 YMIATG
+114 YMIETG

-134 GFDSDDPMAFGEVG
+134 GLDSDDPMAFGEVG
-148 RCGVA
+148 RVGVSV
-153 IDTIDDVDRLFD
+153 DTIDDVDRLFD

-180 SAWVVYSMFVAVAEQ
+180 SAWVIYAMFVAVAER

-200 AKLTGTLQADPL
+200 TKLTGTLQADPL

-231 LRDLIVHSAAATPK
+231 MRDLIIYSTQATPK
-245 MNPISLSGYH
+245 INPISLSGYH

-266 VAFIMAFTIAYCE
+266 IAFTLAFTIAYCD
-279 EVVAAGM
+279 EVVRSGIA
-286 DIDDFAPRLSF
+286 IDEFAPRLSF
-297 FFISHQDF
+297 FFISQQDF
-305 FEQICKFRAARRIYA
+305 FEQICKFRAARRVYA
-320 KIMAERFGAKK
+320 KVMSKRFGAQK

-350 VEPHNN
+350 IEHKNN
-356 LMRTAIQA
+356 LMRTTIQA
-364 LGAVLGGCQSMHTNG
+364 LGAILAGCQSMHTNG

-429 AEMWKVLAEVE
+429 KEIWKVLEEVE
-440 ERGGA
+440 EKGGA
-445 VKLVEEGWF
+445 IKLVEDGWF
-454 QQKLADSAYDTF
+454 QQQLADSAYTTF
-466 RKFDSGEKISVG
+466 KKIDNGEKISVG
-478 VNHHV
+478 VNRHV
-483 DAASSAAEVDI
+483 DAQSETMGAEI
-494 HPYDESCTQLQV
+494 HPYDENCTQLQIQ
-506 DRLAALRAG
+506 RLREVRAN
-515 RDNARVEALLAE
+515 RDNARVKELLQQ
-527 LAAQARTEDVNL
+527 LQQHARSDDTNL
-539 VPKTIELVKAR
+539 LPKTIELVKAR

-555 ICGALREVWGS
+555 ICGALREIWGT
-566 YSEPLIV
+566 YDEPSII

>member
-1 MTNEAK
+1 
-7 AGTMKLYRDEAIAD
+7 MKLFSEQAIELVRANQAD
-21 IRARQAEWEEREL
+21 WERNEL
-34 AATLNARPE
+34 ADSLKIRPE
-43 EKPAYETESGI
+43 ERPDYRTDCGI

-63 DVADIPADGLGF
+63 DVEDIPVSELGL
-75 PGAYPFTRGAYPTMY
+75 PGIYPFTRGVYPTMY

-114 YMIATG
+114 YMIETG

-134 GFDSDDPMAFGEVG
+134 GLDSDDPMAFGEVG
-148 RCGVA
+148 RLGVA
-153 IDTIDDVDRLFD
+153 IDTIEDVDRLFD

-180 SAWVVYSMFVAVAEQ
+180 SAWVIYSMFVAVAEQ
-195 RGYDL
+195 RGFDL
-200 AKLTGTLQADPL
+200 QKIAGTLQADPL

-231 LRDLIVHSAAATPK
+231 LRDLIIFSTKATPK
-245 MNPISLSGYH
+245 INPISLSGYH

-266 VAFIMAFTIAYCE
+266 IAFIMAFTISYCE
-279 EVVAAGM
+279 EVIRAGM

-305 FEQICKFRAARRIYA
+305 FEQICKFRAARRVYA
-320 KIMAERFGAKK
+320 KIMSERFKAKK

-350 VEPHNN
+350 VEHQNN

-406 NVTSVVDP
+406 NVTSVIDP

-419 FVERLTSDME
+419 FVERLTWDME
-429 AEMWKVLAEVE
+429 QEIWKVLDEVHE
-440 ERGGA
+440 LGGA

-454 QQKLADSAYDTF
+454 QQKLADSAYATF
-466 RKFDSGEKISVG
+466 KKIDNGEKVSVG
-478 VNHHV
+478 VNRYI
-483 DAASSAAEVDI
+483 DDKSDTAMVDI
-494 HPYDESCTQLQV
+494 HPYDEHCTHLQV
-506 DRLAALRAG
+506 NRLKGVRAE
-515 RDNARVEALLAE
+515 RDGKRVQKLLDE
-527 LAAQARTEDVNL
+527 LKQQARSEDINL
-539 VPKTIELVKAR
+539 LPKTIDLAKSK

-555 ICGALREVWGS
+555 ICGALRDVWGS
-566 YSEPLIV
+566 YNEPLIV

>member
-1 MTNEAK
+1 MNLFSEA
-7 AGTMKLYRDEAIAD
+7 AIEEL
-21 IRARQAEWEEREL
+21 RARQAEWEEKEL
-34 AATLNARPE
+34 AAVLNDRPE
-43 EKPAYETESGI
+43 EKPSYETESGI

-63 DVADIPADGLGF
+63 DVADIPASDLGF
-75 PGAYPFTRGAYPTMY
+75 PGAFPFTRGPYPTMY

-114 YMIATG
+114 YMIQTG

-134 GFDSDDPMAFGEVG
+134 GLDSDDPMAFGEVG
-148 RCGVA
+148 RVGVA
-153 IDTIDDVDRLFD
+153 IDTIDDMDRLFE

-180 SAWVVYSMFVAVAEQ
+180 SAWVVYAMFIAVAEQ
-195 RGYDL
+195 RGLDF
-200 AKLTGTLQADPL
+200 AKLAGTLQADPL

-231 LRDLIVHSAAATPK
+231 LRDLIMYSAKATPK
-245 MNPISLSGYH
+245 INPISLSGYH
-255 LSDVGGNAIQE
+255 LSDVGGNAVQE
-266 VAFIMAFTIAYCE
+266 IAFIMAFTIAYCE

-305 FEQICKFRAARRIYA
+305 FEQICKFRAARRVYA
-320 KIMAERFGAKK
+320 KVMSERFGAKK

-350 VEPHNN
+350 VEHQNN

-406 NVTSVVDP
+406 NVTSVIDP

-419 FVERLTSDME
+419 FVESLTRDME
-429 AEMWKVLAEVE
+429 TEIWKVLNEVD

-454 QQKLADSAYDTF
+454 QQKLADSAYTTF
-466 RKFDSGEKISVG
+466 KKIDSGEKISVG
-478 VNHHV
+478 VNRYV
-483 DAASSAAEVDI
+483 DEQSSTAEVGI
-494 HPYDESCTQLQV
+494 HPYDEECTQLQI
-506 DRLAALRAG
+506 DRLNTVRANRDSG
-515 RDNARVEALLAE
+515 RVQSLLKELAE
-527 LAAQARTEDVNL
+527 QARTESVNL
-539 VPKTIELVKAR
+539 LPKTIELVKAR

-555 ICGALREVWGS
+555 ICGALRDVWGS
-566 YSEPLIV
+566 YDEPMIV

>member
-1 MTNEAK
+1 MNLFSQT
-7 AGTMKLYRDEAIAD
+7 AIED
-21 IRARQAEWEEREL
+21 IREKQAAWEEKEL
-34 AATLNARPE
+34 AAALGSRPE
-43 EKPAYETESGI
+43 EKPAYETECGI
-54 PLKRIYTAA
+54 PLKRVYTAA
-63 DVADIPADGLGF
+63 DIADIPADELGF

-114 YMIATG
+114 YMIQTG

-134 GFDSDDPMAFGEVG
+134 GLDSDDPRAFGEVG
-148 RCGVA
+148 RVGVA
-153 IDTIDDVDRLFD
+153 IDTVDDVDRLFD

-180 SAWVVYSMFVAVAEQ
+180 SAWVVYAMYVSVAER
-195 RGYDL
+195 RGCDL
-200 AKLTGTLQADPL
+200 HKLAGTLQADPL

-231 LRDLIVHSAAATPK
+231 LRDLIMYSARATPK
-245 MNPISLSGYH
+245 INPISLSGYH
-255 LSDVGGNAIQE
+255 LSDVGGNALQE
-266 VAFIMAFTIAYCE
+266 IAFIMAFTIAYCE
-279 EVVAAGM
+279 EVTGAGM

-305 FEQICKFRAARRIYA
+305 FEQICKFRAARRVYA
-320 KIMAERFGAKK
+320 KIMAQRFKARK

-350 VEPHNN
+350 VEHHNN

-406 NVTSVVDP
+406 NVTSVIDP

-419 FVERLTSDME
+419 FIERLTRDME
-429 AEMWKVLAEVE
+429 TEIWKLLDEVD

-454 QQKLADSAYDTF
+454 QQKLADSAYATF
-466 RKFDSGEKISVG
+466 QKIDAGEKISVG
-478 VNHHV
+478 VNRYV
-483 DAASSAAEVDI
+483 DETSRSAEVHI
-494 HPYDESCTQLQV
+494 HPYDEECTQLQI
-506 DRLAALRAG
+506 DRLQAARAD
-515 RDNARVEALLAE
+515 RDNARVRELLKELAE
-527 LAAQARTEDVNL
+527 QARSDDINL
-539 VPKTIELVKAR
+539 LPKTIEAVKAK

-555 ICGALREVWGS
+555 ICAALRKVWGA
-566 YSEPLIV
+566 YAEPMIV

>member
-1 MTNEAK
+1 MNLFSET
-7 AGTMKLYRDEAIAD
+7 AIED
-21 IRARQAEWEEREL
+21 IREKQAAWEEKEL
-34 AATLNARPE
+34 AAALAGRPE
-43 EKPAYETESGI
+43 EKPAYETECGI
-54 PLKRIYTAA
+54 PLKRVYTAA
-63 DVADIPADGLGF
+63 DIADIPADELGF

-114 YMIATG
+114 YMIQTG

-134 GFDSDDPMAFGEVG
+134 GLDSDDPRAFGEVG
-148 RCGVA
+148 RVGVA
-153 IDTIDDVDRLFD
+153 IDTVDDVDRLFD

-180 SAWVVYSMFVAVAEQ
+180 SAWVVYAMYVAVAER

-200 AKLTGTLQADPL
+200 HKLAGTLQADPL

-231 LRDLIVHSAAATPK
+231 LRDLIMYSAKATPK
-245 MNPISLSGYH
+245 INPISLSGYH
-255 LSDVGGNAIQE
+255 LSDVGGNALQE
-266 VAFIMAFTIAYCE
+266 IAFIMAFTIAYCE
-279 EVVAAGM
+279 EVTGAGM

-305 FEQICKFRAARRIYA
+305 FEQICKFRAARRVYA
-320 KIMAERFGAKK
+320 KIMARRFKARK

-350 VEPHNN
+350 VEHHNN

-406 NVTSVVDP
+406 NVTSVIDP

-419 FVERLTSDME
+419 FIERLTRDME
-429 AEMWKVLAEVE
+429 TEIWKLLDEVD

-454 QQKLADSAYDTF
+454 QQKLADSAYATF
-466 RKFDSGEKISVG
+466 QKIDAGEKISVG
-478 VNHHV
+478 VNRYV
-483 DAASSAAEVDI
+483 DEASRSAEVHI
-494 HPYDESCTQLQV
+494 HPYDEACTQLQI
-506 DRLAALRAG
+506 DRLQAVRAS
-515 RDNARVEALLAE
+515 RDNARVRELLKDLAE
-527 LAAQARTEDVNL
+527 QARSDDINL
-539 VPKTIELVKAR
+539 LPKTIEAVKAK

-555 ICGALREVWGS
+555 ICAALREVWGA
-566 YSEPLIV
+566 YAEPMIV

>member
-1 MTNEAK
+1 MNLFSET
-7 AGTMKLYRDEAIAD
+7 AIEH
-21 IRARQAEWEEREL
+21 IREKRAAWEETEL
-34 AATLNARPE
+34 AAALSSRPE
-43 EKPAYETESGI
+43 EKPVYETECGI
-54 PLKRIYTAA
+54 PLKRVYTAA
-63 DVADIPADGLGF
+63 DIADIPADELGF
-75 PGAYPFTRGAYPTMY
+75 PGAFPFTRGAYPTMY

-114 YMIATG
+114 YMIQTG

-134 GFDSDDPMAFGEVG
+134 GLDSDDPKSFGEVG
-148 RCGVA
+148 RVGVA
-153 IDTIDDVDRLFD
+153 IDTVDDVDRLFD

-180 SAWVVYSMFVAVAEQ
+180 SAWVVYAMYVAVAER

-200 AKLTGTLQADPL
+200 HKLAGTLQADPL

-231 LRDLIVHSAAATPK
+231 LRDLIMYSAKATPK
-245 MNPISLSGYH
+245 INPISLSGYH
-255 LSDVGGNAIQE
+255 LSDVGGNALQE
-266 VAFIMAFTIAYCE
+266 IAFIMAFTIAYCE
-279 EVVAAGM
+279 EVTGAGM

-305 FEQICKFRAARRIYA
+305 FEQICKFRAARRVYA
-320 KIMAERFGAKK
+320 KIMAQRFKARK

-350 VEPHNN
+350 VEHHNN

-406 NVTSVVDP
+406 NVTSVIDP

-419 FVERLTSDME
+419 FIERLTRDME
-429 AEMWKVLAEVE
+429 TEIWKLLDEVD

-454 QQKLADSAYDTF
+454 QQKLADSAYATF
-466 RKFDSGEKISVG
+466 RKIDAGEKISVG
-478 VNHHV
+478 VNRYV
-483 DAASSAAEVDI
+483 DETSRSAEVHI
-494 HPYDESCTQLQV
+494 HPYDEECTQLQI
-506 DRLAALRAG
+506 DRLNAVRAG
-515 RDNARVEALLAE
+515 RDNARVQQLLKELAE
-527 LAAQARTEDVNL
+527 QAGSDETNL
-539 VPKTIELVKAR
+539 LPKTIEAVKAR

-555 ICGALREVWGS
+555 ICATLRQVWGS
-566 YSEPLIV
+566 YAEPMIV

>member
-1 MTNEAK
+1 MSNAHLFS
-7 AGTMKLYRDEAIAD
+7 ASAIDA
-21 IRARQAEWEEREL
+21 IRESQAEWEEGAL
-34 AATLNARPE
+34 AAFLKNRPE
-43 EKPAYETESGI
+43 EKDVYETESGI

-63 DVADIPADGLGF
+63 DVADIPAEELGF
-75 PGAYPFTRGAYPTMY
+75 PGAYPFTRGVYPTMY

-114 YMIATG
+114 YMIQTG

-134 GFDSDDPMAFGEVG
+134 GLDSDDPMAFGEVG
-148 RCGVA
+148 RVGVA
-153 IDTIDDVDRLFD
+153 IDTMDDIDRLFD

-180 SAWVVYSMFVAVAEQ
+180 SAWVVYAMFVAVAEQ
-195 RGYDL
+195 RGCDL
-200 AKLTGTLQADPL
+200 HKLTGTLQADPL

-231 LRDLIVHSAAATPK
+231 LRDLIMYSARATPK
-245 MNPISLSGYH
+245 INPVSLSGYH
-255 LSDVGGNAIQE
+255 LSDVGGNALQE
-266 VAFIMAFTIAYCE
+266 IAFTMAFTIAYCE
-279 EVVAAGM
+279 EVTKAGM

-305 FEQICKFRAARRIYA
+305 FEQICKFRAARRVYA
-320 KIMAERFGAKK
+320 KIMAERFKARK

-350 VEPHNN
+350 VEHHNN

-394 AIRTQQIIRDEI
+394 AIRTQQIIREEI
-406 NVTSVVDP
+406 NVTSVIDP

-419 FVERLTSDME
+419 FIERLTRDME
-429 AEMWKVLAEVE
+429 TEIWKMLDEVE

-454 QQKLADSAYDTF
+454 QQKLADSAYATF
-466 RKFDSGEKISVG
+466 KKIDSGEKISVG
-478 VNHHV
+478 VNRFA
-483 DAASSAAEVDI
+483 DEASSTAEVHI
-494 HPYDESCTQLQV
+494 HPYDEACTQLQI
-506 DRLAALRAG
+506 DRLQAVRAN
-515 RDNARVEALLAE
+515 RDDARIRTLLAE
-527 LAAQARTEDVNL
+527 LAEEARSDDTNL
-539 VPKTIELVKAR
+539 LPKTIELVKAR

-555 ICGALREVWGS
+555 ICGALRGVWGA
-566 YSEPLIV
+566 YAEPMIV

>member
-1 MTNEAK
+1 MNLFSEA
-7 AGTMKLYRDEAIAD
+7 AIEEL
-21 IRARQAEWEEREL
+21 RARQAEWEEKEL
-34 AATLNARPE
+34 AAVLNDRPE
-43 EKPAYETESGI
+43 EKPSYETESGI

-63 DVADIPADGLGF
+63 DVADIPASDLGF
-75 PGAYPFTRGAYPTMY
+75 PGAFPFTRGPYPTMY

-114 YMIATG
+114 YMIQTG

-134 GFDSDDPMAFGEVG
+134 GLDSDDPMAFGEVG
-148 RCGVA
+148 RVGVA
-153 IDTIDDVDRLFD
+153 IDTIDDMDRLFE

-180 SAWVVYSMFVAVAEQ
+180 SAWVVYAMFIAVAEQ
-195 RGYDL
+195 RGLDFTKL
-200 AKLTGTLQADPL
+200 AGTLQADPL

-231 LRDLIVHSAAATPK
+231 LRDLIMYSAKATPK
-245 MNPISLSGYH
+245 INPISLSGYH
-255 LSDVGGNAIQE
+255 LSDVGGNAVQE
-266 VAFIMAFTIAYCE
+266 IAFIMAFTIAYCE

-305 FEQICKFRAARRIYA
+305 FEQICKFRAARRVYA
-320 KIMAERFGAKK
+320 KVISERFGAKK

-350 VEPHNN
+350 VEHQNN

-406 NVTSVVDP
+406 NVTSVIDP

-419 FVERLTSDME
+419 FVESLTRDME
-429 AEMWKVLAEVE
+429 TEIWKVLNEVD

-454 QQKLADSAYDTF
+454 QQKLADSAYTTF
-466 RKFDSGEKISVG
+466 KKIDSGEKISVG
-478 VNHHV
+478 VNRYV
-483 DAASSAAEVDI
+483 DEQSSTAEVGI
-494 HPYDESCTQLQV
+494 HPYDEECTQLQI
-506 DRLAALRAG
+506 DRLNTVRAN
-515 RDNARVEALLAE
+515 RDSDRVQSLLKELAE
-527 LAAQARTEDVNL
+527 QARTESVNL
-539 VPKTIELVKAR
+539 LPKTIELVKAR

-555 ICGALREVWGS
+555 ICGALRDVWGS
-566 YSEPLIV
+566 YDEPMIV

>member
-1 MTNEAK
+1 MTLFSPA
-7 AGTMKLYRDEAIAD
+7 ALEAI
-21 IRARQAEWEEREL
+21 RKRQTEWEGKEL
-34 AATLNARPE
+34 ATALALRAE
-43 EKPAYETESGI
+43 EKHSYETECGI
-54 PLKRIYTAA
+54 PLKRVYTAA
-63 DVADIPADGLGF
+63 DIADIPADDLGF
-75 PGAYPFTRGAYPTMY
+75 PGAYPYTRGAYPTMY

-114 YMIATG
+114 FMIQTG

-134 GFDSDDPMAFGEVG
+134 GLDSDDPMAFGEVG
-148 RCGVA
+148 RVGVA
-153 IDTIDDVDRLFD
+153 IDTMDDVDRLFD

-180 SAWVVYSMFVAVAEQ
+180 SAWVVYAMFVAVAEQ
-195 RGYDL
+195 RGFDL
-200 AKLTGTLQADPL
+200 HKLSGTLQADPL

-231 LRDLIVHSAAATPK
+231 LRDLIMHSAKATPK
-245 MNPISLSGYH
+245 INPISLSGYH

-266 VAFIMAFTIAYCE
+266 IAFIMAFTAAYCE
-279 EVVAAGM
+279 EVTAAGM

-305 FEQICKFRAARRIYA
+305 FEQICKFRAARRVYA
-320 KIMAERFGAKK
+320 KLMSERFGARK

-350 VEPHNN
+350 IEHHNN
-356 LMRTAIQA
+356 LMRTTIQA

-394 AIRTQQIIRDEI
+394 AIRTQQIIRDET
-406 NVTSVVDP
+406 NVTAVIDP

-419 FVERLTSDME
+419 FVERLTRDME
-429 AEMWKVLAEVE
+429 DEIWRVLREVDE
-440 ERGGA
+440 KGGA
-445 VKLVEEGWF
+445 IKLVEEGWF
-454 QQKLADSAYDTF
+454 QQKLADSAYATF
-466 RKFDSGEKISVG
+466 KKIDSGEKISVG
-478 VNHHV
+478 VNRYV
-483 DAASSAAEVDI
+483 DEASSAVDVDI
-494 HPYDESCTQLQV
+494 HPYDEDCTQRQV
-506 DRLAALRAG
+506 DRLIVLRSS
-515 RDNARVEALLAE
+515 RDNERVRQLLNE
-527 LAAQARTEDVNL
+527 LLEQARTDDVNL
-539 VPKTIELVKAR
+539 VPKTIELVKAK

-555 ICGALREVWGS
+555 ICGALRDVWGS
-566 YSEPLIV
+566 YDEPMIV

>member
-1 MTNEAK
+1 
-7 AGTMKLYRDEAIAD
+7 MKLFSQAALDDIASH
-21 IRARQAEWEEREL
+21 QKTWEETEL
-34 AATLNARPE
+34 AAALEKKPE
-43 EKPAYETESGI
+43 EKEVYETESGI
-54 PLKRIYTAA
+54 PLKRVYTAA
-63 DVADIPADGLGF
+63 DIADIPASELGF

-114 YMIATG
+114 YMVQTG

-134 GFDSDDPMAFGEVG
+134 GLDSDDPMAFGEVG
-148 RCGVA
+148 RVGVA
-153 IDTIDDVDRLFD
+153 IDTVDDVERLFD
-165 GIDLEKISVSLTINP
+165 GIDLERISVSLTINP
-180 SAWVVYSMFVAVAEQ
+180 SAWVVYSMFVAVAEK

-200 AKLTGTLQADPL
+200 SKLTGTLQADPL

-231 LRDLIVHSAAATPK
+231 LRDLIMHSARATPK
-245 MNPISLSGYH
+245 INPISLSGYH

-266 VAFIMAFTIAYCE
+266 IAFVMAFTVAYCE

-297 FFISHQDF
+297 FFISQQDF
-305 FEQICKFRAARRIYA
+305 FEQICKFRAARRVYA
-320 KIMAERFGAKK
+320 RIMAERFGARK

-350 VEPHNN
+350 VEHHNN
-356 LMRTAIQA
+356 LTRTAIQA

-394 AIRTQQIIRDEI
+394 AIRTQQIIREET
-406 NVTSVVDP
+406 NVTSVIDP

-419 FVERLTSDME
+419 FVESLTRDME
-429 AEMWKVLAEVE
+429 TEIWKVLDEVR

-445 VKLVEEGWF
+445 IKLVEEGWF
-454 QQKLADSAYDTF
+454 QQKLADSAYATF
-466 RKFDSGEKISVG
+466 RKIDSGEKVSVG
-478 VNHHV
+478 VNRFV
-483 DAASSAAEVDI
+483 DGNSNPADVEI
-494 HPYDESCTQLQV
+494 HPYDEQCTQIQV
-506 DRLAALRAG
+506 DRLKAVRAS
-515 RDNARVEALLAE
+515 RDNELVARLMAE
-527 LAAQARTEDVNL
+527 LVEQAGTDDVNL
-539 VPKTIELVKAR
+539 VPKTIELVKAK
-550 ATLGE
+550 ASLGE
-555 ICGALREVWGS
+555 ICGALRGVWGA
-566 YSEPLIV
+566 YAEPMIV

>member
-1 MTNEAK
+1 MKLFSEQAIQQVRTNEA
-7 AGTMKLYRDEAIAD
+7 
-21 IRARQAEWEEREL
+21 EWERNEL
-34 AATLNARPE
+34 AASLKNRAE
-43 EKPAYETESGI
+43 ERSDYQTDCGL
-54 PLKRIYTAA
+54 PLKRVYTPA
-63 DVADIPADGLGF
+63 DVADIPEDDLGL
-75 PGAYPFTRGAYPTMY
+75 PGAYPFTRGVYPTMY

-114 YMIATG
+114 YMINTG

-134 GFDSDDPMAFGEVG
+134 GLDSDDPMAFGEVG
-148 RCGVA
+148 RLGVA
-153 IDTIDDVDRLFD
+153 IDTIEDIDRLFD

-180 SAWVVYSMFVAVAEQ
+180 SAWVVYAMFVAVAQQ
-195 RGYDL
+195 RGCDL
-200 AKLTGTLQADPL
+200 QKIAGTLQADPL

-231 LRDLIVHSAAATPK
+231 LRDLIVYSTRTTPK
-245 MNPISLSGYH
+245 INPISLSGYH

-279 EVVAAGM
+279 EVIAAGM

-305 FEQICKFRAARRIYA
+305 FEQICKFRAARRVYA
-320 KIMAERFGAKK
+320 KIMSKRFKARK

-350 VEPHNN
+350 VEHQNN

-406 NVTSVVDP
+406 NVTSVIDP

-429 AEMWKVLAEVE
+429 QAIWKVLDEVDE
-440 ERGGA
+440 SGGA

-454 QQKLADSAYDTF
+454 QQKLADSAYATF
-466 RKFDSGEKISVG
+466 RKIDSGEKVSVG
-478 VNHHV
+478 VNRHV
-483 DAASSAAEVDI
+483 DARSETADVDI
-494 HPYDESCTQLQV
+494 HPYDEQCTELQV
-506 DRLAALRAG
+506 ARLKAVRAN
-515 RDNARVEALLAE
+515 RDSRRVQELLDE
-527 LAAQARTEDVNL
+527 LKQQARSDDVNL
-539 VPKTIELVKAR
+539 LPKTIDLVKAK

-555 ICGALREVWGS
+555 ICAALRDVWGS
-566 YSEPLIV
+566 YKEPLII

>member
-1 MTNEAK
+1 MNLFSET
-7 AGTMKLYRDEAIAD
+7 AIEH
-21 IRARQAEWEEREL
+21 IREKRAAWEETEL
-34 AATLNARPE
+34 AAALSSRPE
-43 EKPAYETESGI
+43 EKPVYETECGI
-54 PLKRIYTAA
+54 PLKRVYTAA
-63 DVADIPADGLGF
+63 DIADIPADELGF
-75 PGAYPFTRGAYPTMY
+75 PGAFPFTRGAYPTMY

-114 YMIATG
+114 YMIQTG

-134 GFDSDDPMAFGEVG
+134 GLDSDDPKSFGEVG
-148 RCGVA
+148 RVGVA
-153 IDTIDDVDRLFD
+153 IDTVDDVDRLFD

-180 SAWVVYSMFVAVAEQ
+180 SAWVVYAMYVAVAER

-200 AKLTGTLQADPL
+200 HKLAGTLQADPL

-231 LRDLIVHSAAATPK
+231 LRDLIMYSAKATPK
-245 MNPISLSGYH
+245 INPISLSGYH
-255 LSDVGGNAIQE
+255 LSDVGGNALQE
-266 VAFIMAFTIAYCE
+266 IAFIMAFTIAYCE
-279 EVVAAGM
+279 EVTGAGM

-305 FEQICKFRAARRIYA
+305 FEQICKFRAARRVYA
-320 KIMAERFGAKK
+320 KIMAERFKARK

-350 VEPHNN
+350 VEHHNN

-406 NVTSVVDP
+406 NVTSVIDP

-419 FVERLTSDME
+419 FIERLTRDME
-429 AEMWKVLAEVE
+429 TEIWKLLDEVD

-454 QQKLADSAYDTF
+454 QQKLADSAYATF
-466 RKFDSGEKISVG
+466 RKIDAGEKISVG
-478 VNHHV
+478 VNRYV
-483 DAASSAAEVDI
+483 DETSRSAEVHI
-494 HPYDESCTQLQV
+494 HPYDEECTQLQI
-506 DRLAALRAG
+506 DRLNAVRAG
-515 RDNARVEALLAE
+515 RDNARVQQLLKELAE
-527 LAAQARTEDVNL
+527 QAGSDETNL
-539 VPKTIELVKAR
+539 LPKTIEAVKAR

-555 ICGALREVWGS
+555 ICATLRQVWGS
-566 YSEPLIV
+566 YAEPMIV

>member
-1 MTNEAK
+1 
-7 AGTMKLYRDEAIAD
+7 MKLLSDEALKNLRIE
-21 IRARQAEWEEREL
+21 QAEWERQEL
-34 AATLNARPE
+34 AATLKARAE
-43 EKPAYETESGI
+43 EKEDYRTECGI
-54 PLKRIYTAA
+54 PLKRVYTAA
-63 DVADIPADGLGF
+63 DTADISLDDIGF
-75 PGAYPFTRGAYPTMY
+75 PGRFPFTRGPYPTMY

-106 EATNQRYK
+106 ESTNQRYK
-114 YMIATG
+114 YMIETG

-134 GFDSDDPMAFGEVG
+134 GLDSDDPMAFGEVG
-148 RCGVA
+148 RVGVS
-153 IDTIDDVDRLFD
+153 IDSIDDMDRLFE
-165 GIDLEKISVSLTINP
+165 GIDLQKISVSLTINP
-180 SAWVVYSMFVAVAEQ
+180 SAWVVYSMFVAVAER

-200 AKLTGTLQADPL
+200 TRLTGTLQADPL

-231 LRDLIVHSAAATPK
+231 LRDLIIYSTRATPK

-266 VAFIMAFTIAYCE
+266 IAFTMAFTIAYCE
-279 EVVAAGM
+279 EVIENGM

-305 FEQICKFRAARRIYA
+305 FEQICKFRAARRVYA
-320 KIMAERFGAKK
+320 KIMAERFGAKRA
-331 PESMRLRVHVQT
+331 ESMRLRVHVQT

-350 VEPHNN
+350 IEHTNN

-419 FVERLTSDME
+419 FVESLTSEME
-429 AEMWKVLAEVE
+429 REIWKVLEEVDHL
-440 ERGGA
+440 GGA
-445 VKLVEEGWF
+445 VRLVEDGWF
-454 QQKLADSAYDTF
+454 QQKLADSAYSTFKLFDT
-466 RKFDSGEKISVG
+466 GEKISVG
-478 VNHHV
+478 VNRYIDTQS
-483 DAASSAAEVDI
+483 DAASVEV
-494 HPYDESCTQLQV
+494 HPYDENCTNLQV
-506 DRLAALRAG
+506 SRLKELRAS
-515 RDNARVEALLAE
+515 RDSAQVNRLLAE
-527 LAAQARTEDVNL
+527 LQDQARSEDVNL
-539 VPKTIELVKAR
+539 LPKTIELVKAR

-555 ICGALREVWGS
+555 ICGALREVWGD
-566 YSEPLIV
+566 YIEPNII

>member
-1 MTNEAK
+1 
-7 AGTMKLYRDEAIAD
+7 MKLFSDAAIAE
-21 IRARQAEWEEREL
+21 IRKQQAQWEQKEL
-34 AATLNARPE
+34 AAALNGRPE
-43 EKPAYETESGI
+43 EHADYRAECGI
-54 PLKRIYTAA
+54 PLQRVYTAA
-63 DVADIPADGLGF
+63 DVAEIPVDELGF
-75 PGAYPFTRGAYPTMY
+75 PGAYPFVRGVYPTMY

-106 EATNQRYK
+106 EATNRRYK
-114 YMIATG
+114 YMIETG

-134 GFDSDDPMAFGEVG
+134 GLDSDDPMAFGEVG
-148 RCGVA
+148 RVGVA
-153 IDTIDDVDRLFD
+153 IDTIEDIDRLFD

-180 SAWVVYSMFVAVAEQ
+180 SAWVIYAMYISVAEQ

-200 AKLTGTLQADPL
+200 RKLAGTLQADPL

-224 VRPAVRL
+224 VRQAVRL
-231 LRDLIVHSAAATPK
+231 LRDLIVYSTKATPK
-245 MNPISLSGYH
+245 INPISLSGYH

-266 VAFIMAFTIAYCE
+266 IAFIMAFTISYCE
-279 EVVAAGM
+279 EVIAAGM

-305 FEQICKFRAARRIYA
+305 FEQICKFRAARRVYA
-320 KIMAERFGAKK
+320 KIMSQRFKAKK
-331 PESMRLRVHVQT
+331 PESMRLRVHTQT

-350 VEPHNN
+350 VEYHNN

-406 NVTSVVDP
+406 NVTSVIDP

-419 FVERLTSDME
+419 FVEKLTWDME
-429 AEMWKVLAEVE
+429 QAIWKTLDEVDQL
-440 ERGGA
+440 GGA
-445 VKLVEEGWF
+445 VKLVEDGWF
-454 QQKLADSAYDTF
+454 QQKLADSAYETF
-466 RKFDSGEKISVG
+466 KRIDSGEKVSVG
-478 VNHHV
+478 VNRYV
-483 DAASSAAEVDI
+483 DENAEAQMVEI
-494 HPYDESCTQLQV
+494 HPYDEECTTLQIERLNAVRAKRDAQLVQK
-506 DRLAALRAG
+506 
-515 RDNARVEALLAE
+515 LLKE
-527 LAAQARTEDVNL
+527 LKEQARSTDVNL
-539 VPKTIELVKAR
+539 VPKTIELAKAR

-555 ICGALREVWGS
+555 ICGALREVWGA
-566 YSEPLIV
+566 YEEPMIV